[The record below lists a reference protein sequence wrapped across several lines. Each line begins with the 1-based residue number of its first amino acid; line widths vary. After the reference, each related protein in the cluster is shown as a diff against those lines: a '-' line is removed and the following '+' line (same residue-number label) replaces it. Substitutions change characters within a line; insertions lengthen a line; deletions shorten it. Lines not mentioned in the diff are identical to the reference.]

1 MLTQFLIEN
10 PQYTPIGS
18 NPLDP
23 RVDMYIW
30 SLVTGGKGR
39 NGCFFGVGPLAGNY
53 RTGDRTL
60 FDRVAS
66 GEGTSRP
73 TQLTPEMMETVR
85 QLALTEARRETA
97 EREAALNEREAAVK
111 AELEEMKKRQ
121 LDMEEQ
127 MRQFMQSMSRNQNQ
141 ITSEDD
147 EDDDEFDNNV

>member
-1 MLTQFLIEN
+1 MLTQFLVEN
-10 PQYTPIGS
+10 PQYTPVGS

-66 GEGTSRP
+66 GEGP
-73 TQLTPEMMETVR
+73 VQH
-85 QLALTEARRETA
+85 
-97 EREAALNEREAAVK
+97 N
-111 AELEEMKKRQ
+111 
-121 LDMEEQ
+121 
-127 MRQFMQSMSRNQNQ
+127 
-141 ITSEDD
+141 
-147 EDDDEFDNNV
+147 